1 MSMKS
6 APAPSRAP
14 ISNIRNNAMEI
25 HASVDALRATL
36 NAARRAGK
44 TIAFV
49 PTMGNLHAGHISL
62 MRQAR
67 AHADIVVASIF
78 VNRLQ
83 FGPNEDFDQYP
94 RTFEADCQQL
104 MGANVD
110 YLFAPNEQ
118 ELYPTPQQYTVEP
131 NPAHVNILEGEIG
144 RASCRERV

>member
-36 NAARRAGK
+36 NTARRAGQ

-67 AHADIVVASIF
+67 EHADIVVASIF

-83 FGPNEDFDQYP
+83 FGPDEDFEKYP
-94 RTFEADCQQL
+94 RTFQNDCARLTEA
-104 MGANVD
+104 GVD
-110 YLFAPNEQ
+110 HLFAPDEQ
-118 ELYPTPQQYTVEP
+118 EMYPEPQRYHVAP
-131 NPAHVNILEGEIG
+131 NPAHTDI
-144 RASCRERV
+144 